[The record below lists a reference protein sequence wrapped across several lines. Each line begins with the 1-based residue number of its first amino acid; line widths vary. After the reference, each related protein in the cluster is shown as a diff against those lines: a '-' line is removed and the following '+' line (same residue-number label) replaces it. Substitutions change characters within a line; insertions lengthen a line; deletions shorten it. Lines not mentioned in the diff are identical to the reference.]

1 MEEREEDLTLNQQ
14 IIYKELTKLDKKSG
28 IAFIG
33 ALKVLKDTSNPD
45 RFYQAANSIRH
56 LGAIISRQIEVDADE
71 DEIEKLEDEL
81 NQIMVDKEIANKYN
95 VKIYVRESSLKD
107 KLKNVIIES
116 PEILP
121 VHSGKRINSLFQR
134 WLKLHRHFTGIAH
147 YGSSEIDPVEFDK
160 DVKEL
165 ENILLDLLEPPQEII
180 AQLDELIAIQKPTQD
195 DIEKLIK
202 LIKHPS
208 HTQYFF
214 TRLESPEWIDAL
226 NENEFFS
233 EPKETT
239 THSFMISFFAPLSY
253 LVRMS
258 SVAPDKILEVLKK
271 FQNTKN
277 YRLYRPLLNCLTK
290 MPTYNSR
297 QALNLIAAWMS
308 HFYSTSELIELKR
321 LVKLF
326 IEDKD
331 YESVTKLLSIILR
344 VEAPKLRVEGEDL
357 TKKLYFL
364 FNDFEDFSDILIN
377 LETEKQSCR
386 FINLL
391 SETLTEIIKHEI
403 IEYHKLNE
411 KISGVNQE
419 IPSDLKELKD
429 NSNIWRPM
437 INNYGVRNEKNI
449 IVDKLLWALQ
459 KLKDADNELF
469 IKCLRGLSKYNL
481 SIFKRIQL
489 YFYNEEKKS
498 FNYEIKQVLND
509 KKLVLD
515 RNYWNELFFILK
527 NNFNSLEES
536 ERKNILEWIE
546 EDYIIDLSHME
557 LSEEE
562 EKEWKKRF
570 KRKRMKRIL
579 GPIVDYLDGDY
590 KDDHKDLIS
599 EITNTE
605 TPKAIRQIEPVSFY
619 SPIDD
624 LKHQILNKTVDEILV
639 FLKEWIP
646 DENKIFSESKEDL
659 GIALSRLIEENPS
672 DYVKFFEKLEQIPNI
687 FISSILKG
695 FTAANRN
702 NHIFNYKTALNKI
715 QLIIEISESE
725 ELYEYKIK
733 LSLLEY
739 IENCIRRDDF
749 DFSNIDKGLVLNFI
763 MKSALNQENNIEPYD
778 NIRNDLEDKVFYY
791 YDNIKGKAIEV
802 LLLFAAENKKNHS
815 LTEELLLK
823 IISILDKLME
833 QENSQAELIRAL
845 LASNILKLFY
855 INEEWTKSK
864 IFEIFPKENRTLWK
878 IAWESYI
885 TTYKNHL
892 NKVVYQILQEVYLIA
907 VKKIQSP
914 NLSFSALEGLV
925 FHLLLAYVYGV
936 DDISQDSKLDNFY
949 KQAEPLIKERAMWY
963 CSIKI
968 LEGIKNDQEIDDKDS
983 LYDRILE
990 LWKYRIKNTRKSKPE
1005 ENIKEFEW
1013 YSKFFSEMENI
1024 SEKYLD
1030 IFLKVLEKIDGYIG
1044 VYANDILRRLKSYFP
1059 ISKNKVL
1066 ELLILICKSKHQD
1079 WLYTHTAQLL
1089 DELLDEVIAEDYD
1102 KDAENKI
1109 VQIVD
1114 LLVKKG
1120 YFDFE
1125 RFYELISN
1133 DNSQSKLEHS

>member
-1 MEEREEDLTLNQQ
+1 MEEKDDELTLNQQ
-14 IIYKELTKLDKKSG
+14 KIYKELTKLDKKSG
-28 IAFIG
+28 IAFFG

-56 LGAIISRQIEVDADE
+56 LGAIISRQIEVDVDE
-71 DEIEKLEDEL
+71 DEIEKLEDEF
-81 NQIMVDKEIANKYN
+81 NQILVDKEIANKYN
-95 VKIYVRESSLKD
+95 VKIYVRESSLKE

-116 PEILP
+116 PEVLP

-160 DVKEL
+160 DIKEL

-180 AQLDELIAIQKPTQD
+180 AHLDELITIQKPTQD
-195 DIEKLIK
+195 DIENLIN

-253 LVRMS
+253 LIRMS

-271 FQNTKN
+271 FQNTKH

-290 MPTYNSR
+290 MPTSHSR
-297 QALNLIAAWMS
+297 QALDLIALWMS
-308 HFYSTSELIELKR
+308 YFYSTSELIELKR

-331 YESVTKLLSIILR
+331 YEAAIKLLSVMLR

-357 TKKLYFL
+357 TNKLYL
-364 FNDFEDFSDILIN
+364 VFNDFEGFSDILVD

-391 SETLTEIIKHEI
+391 SETLIEIIKQEI
-403 IEYHKLNE
+403 IEHHKLNE
-411 KISGVNQE
+411 KISGVRQE
-419 IPSDLKELKD
+419 IPSDVKELKD
-429 NSNIWRPM
+429 ISNIWRPM
-437 INNYGVRNEKNI
+437 INNYGVRNKKNI

-459 KLKDADNELF
+459 RFRDVDKELF
-469 IKCLRGLSKYNL
+469 IKCLRGLSNYNF
-481 SIFKRIQL
+481 SIFRRIQL
-489 YFYNEEKKS
+489 YFYNEERES
-498 FNYEIKQVLND
+498 FDDEIKQVLND
-509 KKLVLD
+509 KKLILD
-515 RNYWNELFFILK
+515 RNYWNEAFFILK

-546 EDYIIDLSHME
+546 DDYIIDLSHFE
-557 LSEEE
+557 LSDEE
-562 EKEWKKRF
+562 EKEWKKEF
-570 KRKRMKRIL
+570 KREQMKRIL
-579 GPIVDYLDGDY
+579 GAIIDYLDEDY
-590 KDDHKDLIS
+590 KDKHKDLIN

-605 TPKAIRQIEPVSFY
+605 TPKSLRQLESIRFS
-619 SPIDD
+619 SPIED
-624 LKHQILNKTVDEILV
+624 LKHQILNKTVDEIIA
-639 FLKEWIP
+639 FLIEWIP

-659 GIALSRLIEENPS
+659 GFALSRLIEENPS
-672 DYVKFFEKLEQIPNI
+672 DYLEFFEKLEQIPNI
-687 FISSILKG
+687 FISFLFKG
-695 FTAANRN
+695 FTSANRD
-702 NHIFNYKTALNKI
+702 NHIFNYKRALNKT

-725 ELYEYKIK
+725 ELFENKIK
-733 LSLLEY
+733 LSFLEY
-739 IENCIRRDDF
+739 IGNCIRRDDF
-749 DFSNIDKGLVLNFI
+749 DFSNIDKDLVLDFI
-763 MKSALNQENNIEPYD
+763 KKCVLNQENNIEPYD
-778 NIRNDLEDKVFYY
+778 NLEEKVFYY
-791 YDNIKGKAIEV
+791 YITIKGKAIEV
-802 LLLFAAENKKNHS
+802 LLLFTAENKKNYS
-815 LTEELLLK
+815 LTEELLSK

-864 IFEIFPKENRTLWK
+864 IVEIFPKENRILWK

-885 TTYKNHL
+885 NTYKNHL
-892 NKVVYQILQEVYLIA
+892 NKEVYQILQEVYLIA

-914 NLSFSALEGLV
+914 NLSFSALEGLS

-949 KQAEPLIKERAMWY
+949 KQAKPVIKERAMWY

-968 LEGIKNDQEIDDKDS
+968 LGGIKNNQEIDGKDC
-983 LYDRILE
+983 LYERILE
-990 LWKYRIKNTRKSKPE
+990 LWKYRIKNTKKSKPE
-1005 ENIKEFEW
+1005 EIVKEFEW
-1013 YSKFFSEMENI
+1013 YSRFFSEMVNVSGE
-1024 SEKYLD
+1024 YLEV
-1030 IFLKVLEKIDGYIG
+1030 FLKVLEKIDGYIG
-1044 VYANDILRRLKSYFP
+1044 VYANDILQSLKLYIP

-1079 WLYTHTAQLL
+1079 WLYTHTAQLV
-1089 DELLDEVIAEDYD
+1089 DELLDEIIAEDYD
-1102 KDAENKI
+1102 KDVENKI

-1125 RFYELISN
+1125 RFYRLISN
-1133 DNSQSKLEHS
+1133 DNEENN